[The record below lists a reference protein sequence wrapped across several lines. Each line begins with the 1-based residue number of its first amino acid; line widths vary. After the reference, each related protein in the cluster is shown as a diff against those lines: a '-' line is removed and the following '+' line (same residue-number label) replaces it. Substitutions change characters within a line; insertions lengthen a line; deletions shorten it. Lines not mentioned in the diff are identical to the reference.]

1 MSQGHQIVARMWL
14 MRMSALSREQTS
26 GVLKKIPDLLTTS
39 LGERPYQTS
48 ISPAIHIAAMVQE
61 ERRA

>member
-1 MSQGHQIVARMWL
+1 
-14 MRMSALSREQTS
+14 MSALSREQTS

-39 LGERPYQTS
+39 PGEWPYQTS